1 MTTKEEKIKHFQ
13 ELTGSKAEKALKE
26 INKIRLGNGESCLT
40 FAEAEEFID
49 RVYFNADGDL
59 EEFVYYL

>member
-1 MTTKEEKIKHFQ
+1 MEWAKVENK
-13 ELTGSKAEKALKE
+13 TGALKE

-40 FAEAEEFID
+40 LAEAEEFID